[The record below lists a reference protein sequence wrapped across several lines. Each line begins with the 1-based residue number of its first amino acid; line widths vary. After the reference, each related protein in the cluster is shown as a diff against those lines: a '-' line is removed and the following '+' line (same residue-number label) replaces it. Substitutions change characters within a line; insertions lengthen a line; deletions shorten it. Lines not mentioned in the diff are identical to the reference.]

1 MIEQLIIH
9 QIGLSSEI
17 YLRLIELC
25 KMVYVRK
32 NGFLLRQGKVCSFI
46 GIVKS
51 GVLRSYISKEGEED
65 NSDFYFEDS
74 FVTSYRSFL
83 TQEKSVG
90 SIQALEDSFIY
101 CLDKSDYDR
110 LLNESTEWYK
120 LGNILQIRFLSIN
133 TARKRLC

>member
-32 NGFLLRQGKVCSFI
+32 NDFLLRQGKVCSFI

-51 GVLRSYISKEGEED
+51 GVLRSYISKEEEEH
-65 NSDFYFEDS
+65 NSDFYFEDFLPEFS
-74 FVTSYRSFL
+74 HTGKECRKHTSLRR
-83 TQEKSVG
+83 
-90 SIQALEDSFIY
+90 FIY
-101 CLDKSDYDR
+101 
-110 LLNESTEWYK
+110 
-120 LGNILQIRFLSIN
+120 ILPG
-133 TARKRLC
+133 

>member
-32 NGFLLRQGKVCSFI
+32 NDFLLRQGKVYSFI

-51 GVLRSYISKEGEED
+51 GVLRSYISKEGEEH
-65 NSDFYFEDS
+65 NGDFYFEDS
-74 FVTSYRSFL
+74 FVISYRSFL
-83 TQEKSVG
+83 TQEKSVV

-120 LGNILQIRFLSIN
+120 LGKYIADTLFIP
-133 TARKRLC
+133 

>member
-32 NGFLLRQGKVCSFI
+32 NDFLLRQGKVCSFI

-51 GVLRSYISKEGEED
+51 GVLRSYISKEGEEH
-65 NSDFYFEDS
+65 NGDFYFEDS